1 MTSRLII
8 FGTGLALAVTATLLS
23 SLCVAVAGVGQAIV
37 LAIAWMHGSDVQLI
51 RARSPM
57 TLTEFLYGLIA
68 IVALGFV
75 IAAGYAGVY
84 DAMGDM
90 GRGNG
95 HGAQ

>member
-1 MTSRLII
+1 MSRLTIL
-8 FGTGLALAVTATLLS
+8 GTGLALAVTATLLS
-23 SLCVAVAGVGQAIV
+23 YLCLAVAAVGQAIAF
-37 LAIAWMHGSDVQLI
+37 AIARMRGSDLQLI

-75 IAAGYAGVY
+75 IAAGYAWVY
-84 DAMGDM
+84 NAMGDI

-95 HGAQ
+95 